1 MQCQLLYFFKLP
13 GKSVL
18 LKPALSPTK
27 LEDLCPCLGNHC
39 KRCGNWKLKISRTL
53 WTCACAFNRRTPR
66 FNVGLYPSVP
76 PLLPLKYGSDGEERP
91 ASQYGGSSS
100 RGRREKGLG
109 RRWWACVSLCG
120 ILDVHRPKDRGV
132 HREKKREREKMVGG
146 LRAANGDCFQ
156 SCGPMLGLAAQF
168 GASQGAQTAPGLRAD
183 KI

>member
-1 MQCQLLYFFKLP
+1 MP
-13 GKSVL
+13 VPW
-18 LKPALSPTK
+18 KPLQT
-27 LEDLCPCLGNHC
+27 L
-39 KRCGNWKLKISRTL
+39 RKLKIEDFQDLVNLRL
-53 WTCACAFNRRTPR
+53 CFQPRPPR

-109 RRWWACVSLCG
+109 RRRWACVSLCG